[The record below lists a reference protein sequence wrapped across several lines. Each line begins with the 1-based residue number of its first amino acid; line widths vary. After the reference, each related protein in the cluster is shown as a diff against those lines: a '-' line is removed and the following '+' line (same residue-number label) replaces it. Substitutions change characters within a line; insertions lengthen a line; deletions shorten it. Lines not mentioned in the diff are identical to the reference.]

1 MMAVSVRLSAQ
12 DEKLF
17 KSYAKANHISLSELF
32 RNAVFEKI
40 EDDYDLA
47 VYRESLEEY
56 NKNPISYSHAEV
68 CKMLG
73 IE

>member
-1 MMAVSVRLSAQ
+1 MPISVRLNEQ

-17 KSYAKANHISLSELF
+17 KAYAKSNNISISDLI
-32 RNAVFEKI
+32 RNTVFEKI
-40 EDDYDLA
+40 EDEYDLQ

-56 NKNPISYSHAEV
+56 NNNPISYSHEEV

>member
-1 MMAVSVRLSAQ
+1 MSISVRLTEQ
-12 DEKLF
+12 DEQLF
-17 KSYAKANHISLSELF
+17 RSYAKTNNISLSELF

-40 EDDYDLA
+40 EDEYDLA

-56 NKNPISYSHAEV
+56 EKNPVSYSHAEV
-68 CKMLG
+68 CRMLG